1 MKTLIPYILAY
12 IIIAAGTATYSH
24 FTRHAQ
30 NTHPYFTFC
39 TKLSHDELVAKLQQA
54 GIPEASVFTVTV
66 RPAPLATQVYH
77 FAFYAVLFAIFV
89 GLTLLFQRAFR
100 TNVTNHDHARRW
112 LSFLR

>member
-1 MKTLIPYILAY
+1 MKKLIPYILAY

-24 FTRHAQ
+24 FARHAQ
-30 NTHPYFTFC
+30 NTHPYFTFY

-54 GIPEASVFTVTV
+54 GIPEASVFTTTI
-66 RPAPLATQVYH
+66 RPAPLATLVYH

-100 TNVTNHDHARRW
+100 TNVTNHDHAA
-112 LSFLR
+112 